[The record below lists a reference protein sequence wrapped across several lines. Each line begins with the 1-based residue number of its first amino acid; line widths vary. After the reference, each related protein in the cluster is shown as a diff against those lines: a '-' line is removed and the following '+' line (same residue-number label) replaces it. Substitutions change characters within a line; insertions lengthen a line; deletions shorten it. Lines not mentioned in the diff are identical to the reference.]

1 MIANVFIILSERPWI
16 VNYLERHTSLSVL
29 ARKLDRM
36 LFCFIL
42 LLTSI
47 SIAKAMP
54 KDQFVIVETEDTED
68 TSDNVGFDGDFKQ
81 GNGQVM

>member
-1 MIANVFIILSERPWI
+1 MVFCLIFLLESIIIAN
-16 VNYLERHTSLSVL
+16 
-29 ARKLDRM
+29 
-36 LFCFIL
+36 
-42 LLTSI
+42 
-47 SIAKAMP
+47 AMP